1 MKVFVTGGNGFI
13 GSAVVRILV
22 EEGHDVRCLLRP
34 TSDLRRIDGLRFERI
49 PGDVRDAVS
58 VQLGA
63 EGCDGIIHLASLS
76 NWADIRSPAMKEV
89 VIDGSRNVLMAARA
103 AGDIRTVFV
112 SSSTAIG
119 GTTEPEIQCEDSPC
133 TLDLDRFVYVRAKRQ
148 VEEMCL
154 DCVETGLPVVI
165 VNPCEVYGPND
176 DTLVTAGNLI
186 DFVRSNPVVVC
197 TGGTS
202 VVYVDDVAMGIVRA
216 LQKGRPGQRYILGGD
231 NLTIHGLA
239 ELTLSIV
246 GIKKRIVTVPN
257 GLLRT
262 VARVGGSLRI
272 PLPFNPEVIPYATL
286 FWYMC
291 NSKAMEE
298 LGVSFRSARD
308 TLEPTLA
315 WLKESGRI

>member
-13 GSAVVRILV
+13 GSVVVRILV
-22 EEGHDVRCLLRP
+22 EEGHEVRCLLRP
-34 TSDLRRIDGLRFERI
+34 TSNTTRIDGLPFERI
-49 PGDVRDAVS
+49 DGDVRDAQS

-76 NWADIRSPAMKEV
+76 SWTDIRSPAMKDV
-89 VIDGSRNVLMAARA
+89 VIGGSRNVLMAART

-119 GTTEPEIQCEDSPC
+119 GTKTPEIQCEDSPC
-133 TLDLDRFVYVRAKRQ
+133 TLDLDKFVYVRAKRH
-148 VEEMCL
+148 VEQMCL

-165 VNPCEVYGPND
+165 VNPCEVYGPHD
-176 DTLVTAGNLI
+176 DALVTAGNLI

-202 VVYVDDVAMGIVRA
+202 VVHVEDVAKGIVRA

-239 ELTLSIV
+239 ELTLSIL
-246 GIKKRIVTVPN
+246 GLTKRIVTVPN
-257 GLLRT
+257 ALLRSA
-262 VARVGGSLRI
+262 ARVGGALRI

-298 LGVSFRSARD
+298 LGVGFRSARD

-315 WLKESGRI
+315 WLKEVGKI